1 MFTLLVTISPL
12 LILLAP
18 ATESVKTAD
27 TNTKAASPY
36 TNCGCQCS
44 NLTFRDKYGKTQGN
58 CKSADHTGAQWCYVD
73 PNQSSSCQDL
83 SYTSV
88 RFPGKPWS
96 YEACA
101 TPACGN
107 NNGGYNN
114 GGYNSGS
121 NGGYNSGSNGGYNSG
136 SNGGY
141 NSGSNGGYN
150 SGSNGY
156 TSGSSTCRGTK
167 CLSGSGS
174 NGYNTGSYGSGSNG
188 YNSGSNGYNSG
199 SNGYNSGSYGSG
211 SSSNGGQGYLGG
223 ILAGRSKTAESDSVK
238 FGR

>member
-18 ATESVKTAD
+18 AAESVKTAD

-44 NLTFRDKYGKTQGN
+44 NLTFRDKYGKTHGN
-58 CKSADHTGAQWCYVD
+58 CKSVDHTGAQWCYVD
-73 PNQSSSCQDL
+73 TSSQPGVVKHQSQSSSCQDL
-83 SYTSV
+83 SYTSA

-107 NNGGYNN
+107 NNGGYSN

-150 SGSNGY
+150 SG
-156 TSGSSTCRGTK
+156 
-167 CLSGSGS
+167 
-174 NGYNTGSYGSGSNG
+174 
-188 YNSGSNGYNSG
+188 
-199 SNGYNSGSYGSG
+199 
-211 SSSNGGQGYLGG
+211 
-223 ILAGRSKTAESDSVK
+223 
-238 FGR
+238 